1 MTALLY
7 ILVRAFIVAVVF
19 HQYIWPNV
27 GYCRPLLSDPVR
39 KLIFYHIYFPLSSS
53 ISMAI
58 EEQFILLSI
67 GLATIGVRV
76 GGRWHYAGPANWEL
90 DDYLMP
96 TRYAA
101 TTSAVKIT

>member
-1 MTALLY
+1 
-7 ILVRAFIVAVVF
+7 
-19 HQYIWPNV
+19 
-27 GYCRPLLSDPVR
+27 
-39 KLIFYHIYFPLSSS
+39 
-53 ISMAI
+53 MAI

-96 TRYAA
+96 LIGVSKAHWIPPERTLPKLFPLAYLSLCRP
-101 TTSAVKIT
+101 